1 MAGTIFTVGHSTH
14 ALETFIEMLTAHGVI
29 LIADVRIWPRSRR
42 YPHFNGDVL
51 AVALQRAGIDYVHLP
66 GLGGRRKP
74 RPNSINMA
82 WKNDGF
88 RGYADYMQTPQFQE
102 DLARLIELSKGQQAA
117 VMCAEAVPWRCH
129 RALIADA
136 LIVRGITVED
146 ILSVTKR
153 QEHKLTPFA
162 RVEGTELTYP
172 SGSLFDGL

>member
-14 ALETFIEMLTAHGVI
+14 ALETFIDMLTAHGVT

-51 AVALQRAGIDYVHLP
+51 AIALQSAGIDYVHLP

-74 RPNSINMA
+74 QPDSINMA

-88 RGYADYMQTPQFQE
+88 RGYADYMQTKQFE
-102 DLARLIELSKGQQAA
+102 ENLARLIELSHGQQAA

-136 LIVRGITVED
+136 LIVRGITVMD
-146 ILSVTKR
+146 ILSNTKS

-162 RVEGTELTYP
+162 RVEGTQVTYP
-172 SGSLFDGL
+172 AETLFDNL

>member
-14 ALETFIEMLTAHGVI
+14 ALETFIDMLTAHGVT

-51 AVALQRAGIDYVHLP
+51 AIALQSAGIDYVHLP

-74 RPNSINMA
+74 QPISINLA

-88 RGYADYMQTPQFQE
+88 RGYADYMQTPQFE
-102 DLARLIELSKGQQAA
+102 ENLARLIELSNGQQAA

-136 LIVRGITVED
+136 LIVRGITVMD
-146 ILSVTKR
+146 ILSNTKS

-162 RVEGTELTYP
+162 RVEGTQVTYP
-172 SGSLFDGL
+172 AETLFDNL

>member
-14 ALETFIEMLTAHGVI
+14 ALETFIDMLTAHGVT

-51 AVALQRAGIDYVHLP
+51 AIALQSAGIDYVHLP

-74 RPNSINMA
+74 QPISINLA

-88 RGYADYMQTPQFQE
+88 RGYADYMQTPQFE
-102 DLARLIELSKGQQAA
+102 ENLARLIELSNGQQAA

-136 LIVRGITVED
+136 LIVRGITVMD
-146 ILSVTKR
+146 ILSNTKS

-162 RVEGTELTYP
+162 RVAGTQVTYP
-172 SGSLFDGL
+172 AETLFDNC

>member
-14 ALETFIEMLTAHGVI
+14 ALETFIDIITAHGVT

-51 AVALQRAGIDYVHLP
+51 AVALQRTGINYVHLP

-74 RPNSINMA
+74 HPDSINLA

-88 RGYADYMQTPQFQE
+88 RGYADYMQTPQFE
-102 DLARLIELSKGQQAA
+102 ENLARLIELSIGQQAA

-136 LIVRGITVED
+136 LIGHGITVMD
-146 ILSVTKR
+146 ILSNTKS

-162 RVEGTELTYP
+162 RVKGTQITYP
-172 SGSLFDGL
+172 SGALFDDL